1 MSEVYRGIKI
11 SWRYNADGDSDYEEW
26 WEVGRQ
32 AFDTLEEAKLFIDTV
47 MIH

>member
-11 SWRYNADGDSDYEEW
+11 SWRYDGKDEW